1 MNYFKFTPYIY
12 LIAGIYFAYSGITK
26 LNSGTDMSYLSFIL
40 AAMSIGMF
48 FFRRK
53 FAKKYDNRNN
63 NQ

>member
-1 MNYFKFTPYIY
+1 MTYFKFTPYIY
-12 LIAGIYFAYSGITK
+12 LIAGIYFVYSGITK

-40 AAMSIGMF
+40 AVMSIGMF

-53 FAKKYDNRNN
+53 MAKKYDNRNN

>member
-12 LIAGIYFAYSGITK
+12 LIAGIYFVYNGITK
-26 LNSGTDMSYLSFIL
+26 LNSGTDMAYLNFFL
-40 AAMSIGMF
+40 AIGAIFMF

-53 FAKKYDNRNN
+53 FAKKFDNKNN